1 MERLKRNREYENDHP
16 ALMMA
21 GQKGENMKTSK
32 KEELNTKMCGELQ
45 ETICTWDNIY
55 RSCQDGWETFKLAI
69 EQFLRNLN

>member
-1 MERLKRNREYENDHP
+1 
-16 ALMMA
+16 
-21 GQKGENMKTSK
+21 MKTSK

-45 ETICTWDNIY
+45 ETIHTWDNIY

>member
-1 MERLKRNREYENDHP
+1 
-16 ALMMA
+16 
-21 GQKGENMKTSK
+21 MKTSK